1 MFVDNADIDGNTNT
15 HVLSRTVKEQSGK
28 REKHILY
35 LISKINILNYSKL
48 TKHLENLTPINSFKY
63 RDKIF
68 LAIYN

>member
-48 TKHLENLTPINSFKY
+48 TKLFRKFNTYQFI
-63 RDKIF
+63 
-68 LAIYN
+68 